1 MVMPESEIKRKR
13 QHSMKGKHYALSGR
27 MLRFCALMAS
37 EKSAKDA
44 WIEAGYSSTNYCGA
58 MNRMLRR
65 ADIQAKIAEHRARFA
80 VKFEITVENVYQ
92 RLDRAY
98 HGAMRKQDYAS
109 AVAASL
115 GIARIGG
122 LLIDR
127 VSVEHQLVVRPAR
140 APTPKEIELS
150 IEEWK
155 ERFKPKLLMGNG
167 HDPAAEAKG

>member
-1 MVMPESEIKRKR
+1 MPESKIKRKPQNR
-13 QHSMKGKHYALSGR
+13 MKGKHYALSGR

-44 WIEAGYSSTNYCGA
+44 WIEAGYSATNYHRA
-58 MNRMLRR
+58 LNLALRR
-65 ADIQAKIAEHRARFA
+65 ADVQDKIAEHRARFA
-80 VKFEITVENVYQ
+80 IKFEITVENVYQ

-98 HGAMRKQDYAS
+98 QGAMRKQDFAS
-109 AVAASL
+109 AVAASM

-155 ERFKPKLLMGNG
+155 QRFRPKLLMGNG
-167 HDPAAEAKG
+167 HDPATEAKG